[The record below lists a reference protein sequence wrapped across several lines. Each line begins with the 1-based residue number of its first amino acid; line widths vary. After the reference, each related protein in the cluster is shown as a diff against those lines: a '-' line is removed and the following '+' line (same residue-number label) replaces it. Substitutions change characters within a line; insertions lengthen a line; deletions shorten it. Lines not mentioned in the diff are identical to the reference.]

1 MYKLFIS
8 FLLSSSLAILSSTL
22 NAAPT
27 ETAKAMPA
35 DEKIIER
42 IDHIVFT
49 VASIEKTV
57 EFYSRIGLGVET
69 FLGGR
74 KALSFGN
81 QKINLHEK
89 GKEFEPK
96 ADSPTPGAID
106 ICFISKIPVE
116 SVKKT
121 LESKGIKII
130 EGPIKRTGAV
140 GPILSIYFRDPDNNL
155 IEISNY

>member
-1 MYKLFIS
+1 MLKCIAARVLG
-8 FLLSSSLAILSSTL
+8 LSLVFFSA
-22 NAAPT
+22 
-27 ETAKAMPA
+27 TANVAFAGAGQAMTN
-35 DEKIIER
+35 DQSIIDSV
-42 IDHIVFT
+42 DHIVFT
-49 VASIEKTV
+49 VASIDRTV
-57 EFYSRIGLGVET
+57 EFYSRLGMGVET
-69 FLGGR
+69 FGAGR
-74 KALSFGN
+74 KALTFGK

-96 ADSPTPGAID
+96 AASPTPGAID

-116 SVKKT
+116 SLKKT
-121 LESKGIKII
+121 LESRGITII